1 MEKEFLDAL
10 MPHFNMPCQTRDG
23 RRSVLNEY
31 ELNHR
36 ERKLEIVVKIG
47 GAQWP
52 ERGRYAAFDKTTIFK
67 AKNSKTF
74 IYILKHFKMNRISIQ
89 NLYFTILLIKQ
100 AKILENVAKNA

>member
-36 ERKLEIVVKIG
+36 ERKLEKVVKIG
-47 GAQWP
+47 GVLNSV
-52 ERGRYAAFDKTTIFK
+52 EFYRKIIFNYSFRG
-67 AKNSKTF
+67 N
-74 IYILKHFKMNRISIQ
+74 LIS
-89 NLYFTILLIKQ
+89 
-100 AKILENVAKNA
+100 